1 MNLSDIK
8 SMTRIPP
15 AAYRNRAGTWLSSCT
30 PTEKNLSRVVA
41 LSQNELLCELA
52 HGERSPGSA
61 TAAIDGTGI
70 QLEHELVGMTQAE
83 GAGGCMTP
91 DGCWELHFSNG
102 ATATA
107 DIVVGAD
114 GHASAVRALLDS
126 AGLLPPPAAAGG
138 SGGGVSH
145 QKPIGGAVD
154 GNELIRRLAT
164 RPMSSMGAYRGR
176 YTHFNCVVDRLDF
189 DWLASLLRSVSALS
203 GCVLAPPPTAHH
215 SPLTTA
221 VRCTAAALALHRRCT
236 CAAPQLQLR
245 CTAAALPPR
254 RAVLRCRRA
263 APDLTLPCAWLAAAA
278 G

>member
-203 GCVLAPPPTAHH
+203 GCVCLHHHSPLTSHH
-215 SPLTTA
+215 SPLTTL
-221 VRCTAAALALHRRCT
+221 RRRCT
-236 CAAPQLQLR
+236 CAAPPLHSR

-254 RAVLRCRRA
+254 RAVLRCA
-263 APDLTLPCAWLAAAA
+263 ALCCAAAALRLTAPCARLAAAA